1 MTNRI
6 LVIIVTYNAMSWLE
20 RCLGSVLSS
29 SIQSDIIVIDNGSTD
44 GTQNYI
50 KEHFPTV
57 VIKQSTENLGFGKA
71 NNIGLQYALD
81 HDYDYVYLLNQDA
94 WIMPDAFE
102 KLIEVQLKNPRFG
115 IISPL
120 QFQANMQHLD
130 VNFNVLCGRCTML
143 LDDLIADELQDIYEV
158 PVVMAAHWLISKECL
173 RKVGGFSP
181 TFPHYG
187 EDDNYANRAQYHGF
201 SIGIVP
207 QAKAVHDRENR
218 TISEEHQIYREYI
231 GYLIMFSEIFHPK
244 SHQCVRMFGLCLK
257 AIINKGHPFRRMK
270 RVFEVLCSL
279 KTIHRNKLNSLSPK
293 AFLN

>member
-1 MTNRI
+1 M
-6 LVIIVTYNAMSWLE
+6 VIIVTYNAMSWLK

-50 KEHFPTV
+50 KEYFPN
-57 VIKQSTENLGFGKA
+57 VILRQSTENLGFGKA

-81 HDYDYVYLLNQDA
+81 HGYDYVYLLNQDA
-94 WIMPDAFE
+94 WVMPDTFE
-102 KLIEVQLKNPRFG
+102 KLIEAQLKNPRFG

-120 QFQANMQHLD
+120 QLQANMQHLD
-130 VNFNVLCGRCTML
+130 TNFNLLCGRCTGL
-143 LDDLIADELQDIYEV
+143 LDDLVLGELQDIYEV

-187 EDDNYANRAQYHGF
+187 EDDNYANRTQYHGF
-201 SIGIVP
+201 SIGIMP

-218 TISEEHQIYREYI
+218 TVSEEHQIYREYI

-257 AIINKGHPFRRMK
+257 AIVNRGHPFRRMK